1 MKERFDKLG
10 ELWGNLAAS
19 KKLTLVI
26 ALVGIIGL
34 SIGIL
39 SWSGES
45 SSMRVLVS
53 GADSKDLAEVVEIL
67 KANQVPFEYSEAEI
81 PFGARG

>member
-1 MKERFDKLG
+1 MKERFEKLS
-10 ELWGNLAAS
+10 ELWQNLPSS
-19 KKLTLVI
+19 KKLTLGV

-45 SSMRVLVS
+45 TQMRVLVS
-53 GADSKDLAEVVEIL
+53 GADSKDLAEVVDIL
-67 KANQVPFEYSEAEI
+67 
-81 PFGARG
+81 

>member
-19 KKLTLVI
+19 KKLTLLI

-45 SSMRVLVS
+45 SSI
-53 GADSKDLAEVVEIL
+53 A
-67 KANQVPFEYSEAEI
+67 F
-81 PFGARG
+81 